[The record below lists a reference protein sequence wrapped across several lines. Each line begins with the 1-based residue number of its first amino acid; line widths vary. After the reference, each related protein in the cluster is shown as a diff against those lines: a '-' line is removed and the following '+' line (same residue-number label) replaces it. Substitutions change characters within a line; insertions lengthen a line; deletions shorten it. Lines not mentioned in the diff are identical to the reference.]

1 MDRNTNIL
9 TRTARTARKIVN
21 VQTQEFFNKQIANT
35 TITILKN
42 TTAYIK
48 NSFCV
53 TLTYITEYDSTIE
66 KSLIE
71 ILTRISNK
79 TLDYCTKDKLFKKN
93 KTFFLHVKNHKSIM
107 KVETPSFDPLHRD
120 TILVTIIG
128 IDALLVTAKFTNT
141 FKTIKSD
148 KKEIGINTLYTDQDP
163 KGKSRWQLSYK
174 SIVTKGMNEVFT
186 DTDVKMLLTHIKK
199 WTQASEFYQK
209 VNIIHKTGILLYG
222 HPGTGK
228 TTLAKAIAK
237 EIEADVYVVN
247 MGDFNDSQIKAI
259 KDDIEDMSGSDYNV
273 LIFEDIDCIFSNR
286 DNLKTDSKQQAAQLL
301 LQFLDGV
308 FSIPN
313 VISIATTN
321 HIETL
326 DDALIR
332 DGRFDLKVEMN
343 NISQDTAQRMCK
355 YFGLS
360 QETSNNLLQ
369 GENFPINPAYLQN
382 KIVKY
387 VISIEKDDNNVSA

>member
-1 MDRNTNIL
+1 MDTNNNIL
-9 TRTARTARKIVN
+9 TNTTRTAHKIIRA
-21 VQTQEFFNKQIANT
+21 QTQEFFQKQIAAT
-35 TITILKN
+35 TVGILKN
-42 TTAYIK
+42 TTTYIK

-53 TLTYITEYDSTIE
+53 TLSYATEYDDVIE

-71 ILTRISNK
+71 ILTRISKK
-79 TLDYCTKDKLFKKN
+79 TLDYCTNDKSFKKN
-93 KTFFLHVKNHKSIM
+93 KTFFLRIKNHKSII
-107 KVETPSFDPLHRD
+107 KVETPTFDTLHRNM
-120 TILVTIIG
+120 IIITIIG
-128 IDALLVTAKFTNT
+128 IDALLVTAKFNNT
-141 FKTIKSD
+141 FKSIKFN
-148 KKEIGINTLYTDQDP
+148 KKEIGINTMYSEQEANGTL
-163 KGKSRWQLSYK
+163 KWKVSYK
-174 SIVTKGMNEVFT
+174 SITAKGMNEVFT
-186 DTDVKMLLTHIKK
+186 DTDTKMLLNHIKK
-199 WTQASEFYQK
+199 WTKASYFYQK

-222 HPGTGK
+222 PPGTGK

-247 MGDFNDSQIKAI
+247 MGDFNDSQIKRI
-259 KDDIEDMSGSDYNV
+259 KEDIEHLSDAEYNV

-286 DNLKTDSKQQAAQLL
+286 DNLKTDNKQQAAQLL

>member
-148 KKEIGINTLYTDQDP
+148 KKRNCESTPFSTLTKAP

-209 VNIIHKTGILLYG
+209 VKIIHKTGILLYG
-222 HPGTGK
+222 PPGTGQ

-237 EIEADVYVVN
+237 RN
-247 MGDFNDSQIKAI
+247 RGR
-259 KDDIEDMSGSDYNV
+259 
-273 LIFEDIDCIFSNR
+273 CICSEY
-286 DNLKTDSKQQAAQLL
+286 
-301 LQFLDGV
+301 G
-308 FSIPN
+308 
-313 VISIATTN
+313 
-321 HIETL
+321 
-326 DDALIR
+326 
-332 DGRFDLKVEMN
+332 
-343 NISQDTAQRMCK
+343 
-355 YFGLS
+355 
-360 QETSNNLLQ
+360 
-369 GENFPINPAYLQN
+369 
-382 KIVKY
+382 
-387 VISIEKDDNNVSA
+387 